1 MDGLSISMT
10 KQNKQ
15 SQLVKFLDN
24 GDIGDCDEINICRD
38 SFEFQKICDEV
49 DRILLEFRFL
59 EITLAALSTD
69 GTRITIIMED
79 VEQTLYLTCHYFSK
93 RFQVIDYLKR
103 MNVLGVYV
111 GSFQEEINSAMK
123 SWEESNR
130 V

>member
-1 MDGLSISMT
+1 MA
-10 KQNKQ
+10 KQKKQ
-15 SQLVKFLDN
+15 SQLVEFLDN
-24 GDIGDCDEINICRD
+24 GIICDYDEINTCRD

-69 GTRITIIMED
+69 GMRITIIMED
-79 VEQTLYLTCHYFSK
+79 VEQTVYLTCNYFSK
-93 RFQVIDYLKR
+93 RFQVIDRLKQMDIR
-103 MNVLGVYV
+103 GIYV
-111 GSFQEEINSAMK
+111 GSLQDEINSTVK